1 MYRNKLYIP
10 EMFDYYEI
18 WSTHGAHTWPFLK
31 CLYWSVAE
39 LFKQLFTTAPALSQC
54 SVLQLQIGTICDLP
68 QQYSLI
74 WMTIRES
81 VDICDKHDLT
91 AGLV

>member
-39 LFKQLFTTAPALSQC
+39 LFKQLFTTAPALFP
-54 SVLQLQIGTICDLP
+54 VLSSSAPNRHHL
-68 QQYSLI
+68 
-74 WMTIRES
+74 
-81 VDICDKHDLT
+81 
-91 AGLV
+91 